1 MLPWP
6 ARVSWRGKCSLRR
19 ASPGARSAIVTDGW
33 RVHATKYKANMTV
46 AEQAPLNAMKI
57 QSGRKPTARR
67 GVASRKG
74 QPGKPRKPAVLIVD
88 DDLTIREMASMML
101 RHRAQV
107 RTYRAATN
115 AEGLRKARRYEISA
129 VISDL
134 GRPRGGSGFEFLREF
149 RKAHPKV
156 PVIISSGSATLE
168 DVRLVERLGA
178 FAFLPKAYKC
188 EELVKVV
195 MDALRSARGIATL
208 VVTMLA
214 LTVMS
219 GSLSA
224 ADTNRL
230 PVPGRD
236 DMSRYVGTEAKPGER
251 STQRDATGRALGT
264 TATAGTRTTFRDSS
278 GRATGSATVEGNRK
292 VFRDASGRM
301 VITETTSGGQTTYR
315 DAAGRAA
322 GTSLESGGKTTFRD
336 AGGRATST
344 VQNSGSNVTFRDN
357 SGRPMGSSSTT
368 GAKAR

>member
-1 MLPWP
+1 M
-6 ARVSWRGKCSLRR
+6 S
-19 ASPGARSAIVTDGW
+19 
-33 RVHATKYKANMTV
+33 
-46 AEQAPLNAMKI
+46 
-57 QSGRKPTARR
+57 RKPC
-67 GVASRKG
+67 
-74 QPGKPRKPAVLIVD
+74 KPAVLIVD
-88 DDLTIREMASMML
+88 DDPTIREMASAIL
-101 RHRAQV
+101 RHVARV

-134 GRPRGGSGFEFLREF
+134 GRPRGGSGFEFLRAF
-149 RKAHPKV
+149 RKAHPKI

-168 DVRLVERLGA
+168 DVRLVDRLGA

-195 MDALRSARGIATL
+195 MDALRSARGITTL
-208 VVTMLA
+208 VVALLA
-214 LTVMS
+214 MAVMS

-230 PVPGRD
+230 AVPGRD
-236 DMSRYVGTEAKPGER
+236 DMSRYIGAKAKPGER
-251 STQRDATGRALGT
+251 CTERDASGRALGT
-264 TATAGTRTTFRDSS
+264 AVTAGTRTRFRDSG
-278 GRATGSATVEGNRK
+278 GRTTGSATVEGNRK

-301 VITETTSGGQTTYR
+301 VGAATASGGQTTYR
-315 DAAGRAA
+315 DAAGRAQ

-344 VQNSGSNVTFRDN
+344 VQKSGSNMTFRDN

-368 GAKAR
+368 GAKDR